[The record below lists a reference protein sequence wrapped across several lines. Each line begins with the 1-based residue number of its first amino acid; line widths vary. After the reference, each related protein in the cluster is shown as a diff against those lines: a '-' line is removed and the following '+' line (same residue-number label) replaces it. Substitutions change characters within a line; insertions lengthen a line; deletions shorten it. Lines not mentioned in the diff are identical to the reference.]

1 MLYPVELWNLYL
13 MRREGLE
20 PSRTEVH
27 TGLNR
32 VRLPISPSALAV
44 VYSLHAVK
52 DLSTLP
58 YRKGLL
64 MKAKLES
71 N

>member
-1 MLYPVELWNLYL
+1 

-32 VRLPISPSALAV
+32 VRLPISPPTLYGV
-44 VYSLHAVK
+44 V
-52 DLSTLP
+52 
-58 YRKGLL
+58 
-64 MKAKLES
+64 
-71 N
+71 